1 MLSTN
6 KTALSR
12 PVRWGLAE
20 KPFTTLILMGATA
33 VLVTAVLGIARQ
45 SGLEERGDQDGD
57 WLSRRDDDC
66 RAATEMQQL
75 S

>member
-1 MLSTN
+1 MYDMDTV
-6 KTALSR
+6 KIAL
-12 PVRWGLAE
+12 PVKSIAS
-20 KPFTTLILMGATA
+20 
-33 VLVTAVLGIARQ
+33 IARQ

-66 RAATEMQQL
+66 RAATEMQEL